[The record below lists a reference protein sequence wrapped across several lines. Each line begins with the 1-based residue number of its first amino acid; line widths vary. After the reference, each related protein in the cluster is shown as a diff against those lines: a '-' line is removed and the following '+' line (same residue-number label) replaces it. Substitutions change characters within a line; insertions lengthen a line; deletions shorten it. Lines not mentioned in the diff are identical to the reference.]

1 MNARRIKPILLHI
14 AEDLEDIER
23 FIQGANKDVFHTNS
37 MLRKAVC
44 MSLINIGEM
53 SKQLPEALTSK
64 YPDIPWN
71 SIVGLRNR
79 VAHGYHTLDTDI
91 MWDIVCND
99 LTKFREVVMREL
111 MLLDNSPD

>member
-23 FIQGANKDVFHTNS
+23 FMQGTNKEVFHANS

-44 MSLINIGEM
+44 MSLLNIGEM

-64 YPDIPWN
+64 YPNIPWN

-99 LTKFREVVMREL
+99 LTNFWEVVIREL
-111 MLLDNSPD
+111 TLLESNLD